1 MHWPYL
7 ASDND
12 ATTTSLNDQ
21 CSGLYLYFYK
31 LYNHHAW
38 EFGRPGHALT
48 LISKLCWRYHH

>member
-48 LISKLCWRYHH
+48 LISKLC